1 MFCLKIQKKGFTK
14 RLCSKRNVCLHVQ
27 CSCSQNFLTLL
38 RFKNVVTNEGKLWFE
53 IFDLLSLHL
62 NHNDLQTVQSTM
74 QR

>member
-1 MFCLKIQKKGFTK
+1 MCVYMYRYLSFTNSSQK
-14 RLCSKRNVCLHVQ
+14 L
-27 CSCSQNFLTLL
+27 LTLL

-53 IFDLLSLHL
+53 IFDLLSL